1 MSNRYDDWENDE
13 NRYGREDRSYRSDRD
28 RSRDERGSADTENR
42 FRDDD
47 AIRRSRTAGMLS
59 RDYGGYGT
67 GHAGARAGRRG
78 GYDDYSSSDFDRRD
92 RDLTY
97 GRYGRDLEQNR
108 DRYDAGRY
116 APRRNTTERSLDEY
130 RWGGDPND
138 YSSHSNYSETPSR
151 RSRSDYDRGYD
162 RRYDAGSDRS
172 YNRDSDRSNDRGN
185 QRGFLDRA
193 SDEVASWF
201 GDEDAERR
209 RRQDARK
216 QGSYAGRGPRGYKR
230 SDERIREDINDRL
243 TDHAHLD
250 ATEIEVS
257 VSDGNV
263 TLSGSVDSRNAKR
276 LAEDLAESVTG
287 VRDVDNNI
295 RVNRA
300 NDVASS
306 TSPSTDTSNASSS
319 TTTSAKPSG
328 TVSTSTP
335 SASSSA
341 TSK

>member
-1 MSNRYDDWENDE
+1 MSNRYDDWESDD
-13 NRYGREDRSYRSDRD
+13 NRYGREDRSYQSDRD
-28 RSRDERGSADTENR
+28 RSHDERSNTDTRNR

-67 GHAGARAGRRG
+67 GDEGSRAGYRG

-97 GRYGRDLEQNR
+97 GRYGRDAEQKR

-116 APRRNTTERSLDEY
+116 SPRRNTMERGLDEN
-130 RWGGDPND
+130 RWGADPND
-138 YSSHSNYSETPSR
+138 YSSHSNYREASSR
-151 RSRSDYDRGYD
+151 RTHSNRDRGYSAGAGRAYD
-162 RRYDAGSDRS
+162 RND
-172 YNRDSDRSNDRGN
+172 DRSNERG
-185 QRGFLDRA
+185 QHRGFLDRA

-201 GDEDAERR
+201 GDEEAERR
-209 RRQDARK
+209 RRQDARQN
-216 QGSYAGRGPRGYKR
+216 QGSHAGRGPRGYKR

-250 ATEIEVS
+250 ATDIEVA

-263 TLSGSVDSRNAKR
+263 TLSGAVDSRSAKR

-295 RVNRA
+295 RVNRM
-300 NDVASS
+300 NDAMSS
-306 TSPSTDTSNASSS
+306 TSPSTATSNAPSMA
-319 TTTSAKPSG
+319 TTSATPSG
-328 TVSTSTP
+328 PATTP
-335 SASSSA
+335 SGSSTQSA
-341 TSK
+341 TPK